1 VNGAFKRRA
10 DGVGVFPND
19 DAFVRLVGALLLDQ
33 NGEWAVQRDR
43 YTPLERKVRE
53 AIPTR

>member
-1 VNGAFKRRA
+1 MNGAFKRRA